1 MREEGRT
8 VKGKQTRENRQG
20 KTLMKV
26 AETVVTDAVR
36 NEAAPVGLRHAGRST
51 TYHQRSS
58 CLGSGHLQALQWS
71 RDFEHVRP

>member
-1 MREEGRT
+1 M
-8 VKGKQTRENRQG
+8 KGGLSKDNGHG

-36 NEAAPVGLRHAGRST
+36 NEAAPVGLRRADRST
-51 TYHQRSS
+51 TFHQRSS

-71 RDFEHVRP
+71 RDFWHARP